1 MTESGVM
8 DYLEEH
14 ANDDDGPFYLYGDS
28 AYTISTHL
36 IKPYTGYLT
45 EEQELFKSK
54 MSRM

>member
-1 MTESGVM
+1 M